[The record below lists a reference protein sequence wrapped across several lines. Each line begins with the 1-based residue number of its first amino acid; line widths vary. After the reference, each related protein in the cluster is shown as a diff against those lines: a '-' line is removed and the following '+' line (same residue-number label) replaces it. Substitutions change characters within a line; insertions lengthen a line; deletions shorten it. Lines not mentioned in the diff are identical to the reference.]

1 MTGCELGNLQMMTE
15 VIEIVRMLWGEQ
27 RWNPEEHSH
36 LRSRQRRNLL
46 GNLKKCLLF
55 PVHRWMLSCVQ
66 LFATPWTIA
75 HQAPLSMEFSRQR
88 ILEWVAIPNV
98 FSWQELVSLCP
109 TSFCTPRPNLP
120 VTPGI
125 SWLPTFAFLSHIMK
139 RTSFLG
145 VSCKRSCRSS

>member
-46 GNLKKCLLF
+46 RNPKKCLLF
-55 PVHRWMLSCVQ
+55 PVHRRMLSCVQ

-88 ILEWVAIPNV
+88 ILECVAIPLL
-98 FSWQELVSLCP
+98 Q
-109 TSFCTPRPNLP
+109 
-120 VTPGI
+120 GI
-125 SWLPTFAFLSHIMK
+125 FL
-139 RTSFLG
+139 TQG
-145 VSCKRSCRSS
+145 